1 MPTWRDD
8 KILELANQL
17 TYSPADKRREQ
28 LHASIELLTAVDPA
42 KTYPWDF
49 VHFRIT
55 SFQPRAH
62 IDHIVPGKILRADLA
77 TLIEFLSDT
86 LAIKIE
92 DAEAIGGA
100 GLGGA
105 GDSVLALEDV
115 TRTFNVSSKTIQRWR
130 KEGLIALRYVYPDG
144 RRRLGLPRFRRA
156 PVCPGQQGASRTLRD
171 LQATLR

>member
-28 LHASIELLTAVDPA
+28 LHAAIALLTTIDPT

-55 SFQPRAH
+55 SFQSRDH
-62 IDHIVPGKILRADLA
+62 IDHVVPGKILRADLA

-92 DAEAIGGA
+92 DAEAIPAGGRPRRPVIA
-100 GLGGA
+100 SSALG
-105 GDSVLALEDV
+105 EDV
-115 TRTFNVSSKTIQRWR
+115 TRN
-130 KEGLIALRYVYPDG
+130 L
-144 RRRLGLPRFRRA
+144 
-156 PVCPGQQGASRTLRD
+156 
-171 LQATLR
+171 